1 MKDITDRI
9 LDYRECCRHIWNS
22 YFLRLDWAE
31 QEIDYRDYFESINT
45 TLLEDTV
52 LKQVTAGQE
61 IQRHADGYYPLIKV
75 TPRLGPLGYY
85 ARYGER
91 IDLHTQWHEIKLSS
105 SSNDFRFIELFDWTV
120 ENIMD
125 NQYVR
130 VKLIDSLELPEKIG
144 YDFLL
149 ECWSVD
155 FFLI

>member
-1 MKDITDRI
+1 MKDITDQI
-9 LDYRECCRHIWNS
+9 LDYRECCRNIWNS

-31 QEIDYRDYFESINT
+31 REIDYRDYFESINT
-45 TLLEDTV
+45 ILLEDTV
-52 LKQVTAGQE
+52 FKQVTGGQE
-61 IQRHADGYYPLIKV
+61 IQRHANGYYPPIKV
-75 TPRLGPLGYY
+75 TPRLGPLGYH
-85 ARYGER
+85 AMYGESV
-91 IDLHTQWHEIKLSS
+91 DLHTQWHEIKLSS
-105 SSNDFRFIELFDWTV
+105 NSNDFRFIELFDWTV

-144 YDFLL
+144 YDFLV